1 MRPYAINKQIQ
12 DHYKP
17 VYEQLFEKLTNTFF
31 GFTHDLIYRP
41 MTKDTPE
48 QRQAVFE
55 ELWDLGGSHFRR
67 KCINGAPRPSTDV
80 GPSVVANYLNIL
92 LDQAC
97 NEEAYAFWRKKVC
110 ERIKDP
116 VKRELLAPEVQPYP
130 IGCKNVSLEENFYE
144 VCDRDNI
151 EIIDVKATPILE
163 VTPTGVKT
171 SAKEIDLDI
180 LIFATGASGFP
191 RMTRSKNH

>member
-1 MRPYAINKQIQ
+1 MGLNI
-12 DHYKP
+12 
-17 VYEQLFEKLTNTFF
+17 
-31 GFTHDLIYRP
+31 
-41 MTKDTPE
+41 
-48 QRQAVFE
+48 
-55 ELWDLGGSHFRR
+55 
-67 KCINGAPRPSTDV
+67 V
-80 GPSVVANYLNIL
+80 GNYLDVL

-97 NEEAYAFWRKKVC
+97 NDEAYAFWRKKVC

-116 VKRELLAPEVQPYP
+116 VKRELLAPEVQPHP

-163 VTPTGVKT
+163 VTPTGIKT
-171 SAKEIDLDI
+171 SAKEIDLDV

-191 RMTRSKNH
+191 RTTGSKNH

>member
-17 VYEQLFEKLTNTFF
+17 VYEQLFEKLTNTFS
-31 GFTHDLIYRP
+31 GFPYDLIYRP

-67 KCINGAPRPSTDV
+67 KCINRAPRPSTDV

-163 VTPTGVKT
+163 VTLTGVKT

>member
-12 DHYKP
+12 DHFKP
-17 VYEQLFEKLTNTFF
+17 VYEQLFEKLTNTFS
-31 GFTHDLIYRP
+31 GLPYDLIYRP
-41 MTKDTPE
+41 MMNDTPE

-55 ELWDLGGSHFRR
+55 ELWDLGGFNFWR
-67 KCINGAPRPSTDV
+67 KCINGIPRSSTDV
-80 GPSVVANYLNIL
+80 DLCTVANYLALFI
-92 LDQAC
+92 DQAC
-97 NEEAYAFWRKKVC
+97 NDEAYAFWRSKVC

-116 VKRELLAPEVQPYP
+116 VKSELLAPKMQPYP
-130 IGCKNVSLEENFYE
+130 IGCKNPSLEENFYE

-151 EIIDVKATPILE
+151 EIVDVKGTPILE

-180 LIFATGASGFP
+180 LVFATGTSGFP
-191 RMTRSKNH
+191 RTKRSKNH